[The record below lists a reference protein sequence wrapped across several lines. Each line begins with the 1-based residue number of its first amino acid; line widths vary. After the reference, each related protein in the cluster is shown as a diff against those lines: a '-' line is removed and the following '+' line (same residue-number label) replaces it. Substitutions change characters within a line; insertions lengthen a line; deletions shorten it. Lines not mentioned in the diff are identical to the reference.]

1 MKISI
6 CTDMLFAG
14 IPTPEA
20 MRLVKA
26 VGADAVEFWGTNG
39 KDLAAIAAVSR
50 EIELP
55 VATFCAPG
63 TPSLIS
69 PEGPTG
75 FAAALRE
82 SVGYCDT
89 LGCRQLIV
97 TSGSPQGGWTPAQMH
112 ARLVES
118 VLNAVPV
125 LEEYDLVLT
134 LEPLNASEQSYLC
147 NSREAFDI
155 CRMANNPHLR
165 VLYDAYHMQYMEG
178 NLLNTLLGNLAAVGH
193 IHAANLPGRTSPAVG
208 EINYPYLIKK
218 MDEAGYTGYMGLEY
232 KPLVRE
238 EHAIVAELIT
248 TINHMRSKRERHHAT
263 V

>member
-14 IPTPEA
+14 MPTTEA

-26 VGADAVEFWGTNG
+26 VGADAVEFWGTQG

-50 EIELP
+50 EIGLP
-55 VATFCAPG
+55 IATFCAPG
-63 TPSLIS
+63 TPTLIS
-69 PEGPTG
+69 PEGPAG

-89 LGCRQLIV
+89 LDCRQLIV

-112 ARLVES
+112 DRLVES
-118 VLNAVPV
+118 VLAAVPV

-155 CRMANNPHLR
+155 CRMADSPRLR
-165 VLYDAYHMQYMEG
+165 VLYDVYHMQYMEG
-178 NLLNTLLGNLAAVGH
+178 NLLNTLLGNLPAVGH
-193 IHAANLPGRTSPAVG
+193 IHAANLPGRTTPAVG
-208 EINYPYLIKK
+208 EINYPHLIKK
-218 MDEAGYTGYMGLEY
+218 LDEAGYTGYMGLEY
-232 KPLVRE
+232 LPQLQE
-238 EHAIVAELIT
+238 EYAVVAELIS
-248 TINHMRSKRERHHAT
+248 TIKSLAPLS
-263 V
+263 